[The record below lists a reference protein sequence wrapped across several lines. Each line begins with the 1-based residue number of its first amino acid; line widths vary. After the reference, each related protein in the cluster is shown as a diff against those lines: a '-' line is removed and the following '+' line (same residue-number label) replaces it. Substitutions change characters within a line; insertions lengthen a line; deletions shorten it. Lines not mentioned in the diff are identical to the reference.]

1 MICIYLLLHWDNL
14 GSQFS
19 IISRHLNL
27 RLSYLVFIPW
37 RCSVRYCV
45 LQLCATRPIY
55 KLYVRRTGPCMVISF
70 VFLSFFSPMGRVA
83 WICKCWDGKV
93 GQFGKSSNLKSRYH
107 FSKFPVATGYEKL
120 WFVCRFYFVDRYTQS
135 FEIQL
140 TKFPGN
146 ETEQTIILKIWFAE
160 YNIRS
165 LFLGSPGN
173 LTGPK
178 PYFKIKN

>member
-1 MICIYLLLHWDNL
+1 MPLALIQVLVSDLQTVCQKNRSLYGHFVC
-14 GSQFS
+14 FS
-19 IISRHLNL
+19 I
-27 RLSYLVFIPW
+27 F
-37 RCSVRYCV
+37 
-45 LQLCATRPIY
+45 
-55 KLYVRRTGPCMVISF
+55 
-70 VFLSFFSPMGRVA
+70 FFSPMGRVA

-120 WFVCRFYFVDRYTQS
+120 WFVCRFYFVDRYTLS

-165 LFLGSPGN
+165 PFLGSPGN

-178 PYFKIKN
+178 PYFKIKI

>member
-1 MICIYLLLHWDNL
+1 MLSENSWVSRTILSSFHPSFSFRFTNCMSEEQVLVWSFRLFFYL
-14 GSQFS
+14 F
-19 IISRHLNL
+19 
-27 RLSYLVFIPW
+27 
-37 RCSVRYCV
+37 
-45 LQLCATRPIY
+45 
-55 KLYVRRTGPCMVISF
+55 
-70 VFLSFFSPMGRVA
+70 FFSPMGRVA

-165 LFLGSPGN
+165 PFLGSPGN

-178 PYFKIKN
+178 PYFKIKI